1 MQNRELWHV
10 SGIILD
16 ETYFQAQLTAAGGQ
30 RARILERFEK
40 GQGSMK
46 RVALLNMIIVSFFL
60 LSLTIIPLSALG
72 TASKV
77 MVDSENIYNVAFILS
92 FGVASYYISCFIIL
106 LVFGLFQLI
115 ELVHGDNFALTATL
129 PLTRS
134 DLSRLGIFVYMR
146 LYWGQF
152 IVLLLAFPLASLMIT
167 DNHLFPVILIVN
179 SINVVFMFYT
189 LVLVAH
195 FVGGRIFRSEVTSKI
210 RTITRILFVLFY
222 MLIIFNISGLFAAI
236 PSFLVDLYGTELFFD
251 PVLGALVNIILS
263 LMVFPFSGGFLI
275 TVTFFLSIFFNY
287 ELGIVFSTLIGFLGL
302 VVATSLVTRKGN
314 QVLQKLGRF
323 DYSMGSHGDREIASV
338 QIKSNHPVVGYMRVS
353 LVLATRNYAGLFA
366 LLSPIVFALLILATG
381 FSFSS
386 FSRTL
391 DPFSV
396 ILIYSGFLPLIM
408 KNGIFATEESLGGL
422 LSSLPIS
429 QREIFRARQILLS
442 MILNTSIP
450 VIWIFQ
456 SLAGAS
462 LFLSSGLSVIFVN
475 IIATTG
481 FLYCHS
487 LLFGRMNK
495 QFTVFTVS
503 TTHTVLKNFLLV
515 ILTNGIILFGL
526 LWGGFVSAVLERTIF
541 AFSITGALLGYLSF
555 LIFAEFLLRR
565 MFPLPKRF

>member
-1 MQNRELWHV
+1 MRNRELWYI

-46 RVALLNMIIVSFFL
+46 RVAFLNMIIVSFFL
-60 LSLTIIPLSALG
+60 LSLTIIPISALG
-72 TASKV
+72 TASQV

-92 FGVASYYISCFIIL
+92 FGVASYYVSSFIIL

-115 ELVHGDNFALTATL
+115 ELVHGENFALTATL

-167 DNHLFPVILIVN
+167 GSQLFPVILLAN
-179 SINVVFMFYT
+179 SINVVFMFYG

-195 FVGGRIFRSEVTSKI
+195 FVGGRIFKSEVTSKI

-236 PSFLVDLYGTELFFD
+236 PTFLVDLYGRELFFD
-251 PVLGALVNIILS
+251 PVLGELVNLTLS
-263 LMVFPFSGGFLI
+263 LIIFPFSGGFLI

-287 ELGIVFSTLIGFLGL
+287 GIGLVLSTVIGFLGL
-302 VVATSLVTRKGN
+302 VAATSLVTRKGN

-323 DYSMGSHGDREIASV
+323 DNLLGSHGEREVTSI
-338 QIKSNHPVVGYMRVS
+338 QIKSSHPVVGYIRVS
-353 LVLATRNYAGLFA
+353 LVLATRNYSGLFA
-366 LLSPIVFALLILATG
+366 LLSPLVFAVLILATG
-381 FSFSS
+381 FSFSG

-408 KNGIFATEESLGGL
+408 RNGIFATEESLGGL

-450 VIWIFQ
+450 VIWVFQ
-456 SLAGAS
+456 SLAGGS
-462 LFLSSGLSVIFVN
+462 LFLSSGFSVIFVN

-481 FLYCHS
+481 FLFCHS
-487 LLFGRMNK
+487 LLFGKMNK

-503 TTHTVLKNFLLV
+503 TKHTVLKNFLLV
-515 ILTNGIILFGL
+515 ILTNGIILLGL
-526 LWGGFVSAVLERTIF
+526 LWAGFVSTILKRTISG
-541 AFSITGALLGYLSF
+541 FSMAGALLGYLSL
-555 LIFAEFLLRR
+555 LILSEFMIRR
-565 MFPLPKRF
+565 MFPLPD